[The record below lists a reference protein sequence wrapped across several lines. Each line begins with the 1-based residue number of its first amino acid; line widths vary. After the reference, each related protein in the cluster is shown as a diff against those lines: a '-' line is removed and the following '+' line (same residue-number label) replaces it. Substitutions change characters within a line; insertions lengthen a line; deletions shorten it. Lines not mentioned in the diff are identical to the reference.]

1 MSMPTVRD
9 VLSSK
14 SPGVQSTSPD
24 ATVLDAVNQMNEFKI
39 GALVVMDGD
48 EVVGMFTERDVLR
61 RVVGDERSP
70 STTTVG
76 QVMTREVVCC
86 GPDADLD
93 DVSALMKK
101 RRIRHVPV
109 CANGGKL
116 LGMVSIG
123 DVNACNATNQE
134 TTIHFLNEYIYGRA

>member
-1 MSMPTVRD
+1 MPSVRD
-9 VLSSK
+9 VLASK
-14 SPGVQSTSPD
+14 GPAGVQSTSPD
-24 ATVLDAVNQMNEFKI
+24 VSVLDAVHQMNEFKI
-39 GALVVMDGD
+39 GALVVIDGD

-61 RVVGDERSP
+61 RVVGEERSP
-70 STTTVG
+70 SKTSVRE
-76 QVMTREVVCC
+76 VMTTEVVCC
-86 GPDADLD
+86 GPETDID

-109 CANGGKL
+109 CTTGGKL

-123 DVNACNATNQE
+123 DVNAAHASNQE